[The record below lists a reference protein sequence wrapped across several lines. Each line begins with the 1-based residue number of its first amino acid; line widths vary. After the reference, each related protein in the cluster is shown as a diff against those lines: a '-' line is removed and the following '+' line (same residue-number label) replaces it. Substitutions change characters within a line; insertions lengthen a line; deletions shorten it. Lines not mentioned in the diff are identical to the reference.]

1 MKKIIK
7 VLIWNCM
14 LVLPVLV
21 QAQTIVTLNGVPTF
35 DTSVLS
41 ITEAGLDFSANISEI
56 QANTTI
62 SVQNNSVKNNN
73 YIFLLRVNL
82 VETPQGMD
90 VTLVRTGNGTN
101 QGGGS
106 AGGNI
111 SGGTTVITLSTIP
124 ADFFTGK
131 GDRLNVPIR
140 FGLRNLSVVQPAG
153 NVPVN
158 LIFTVIEI

>member
-21 QAQTIVTLNGVPTF
+21 QAQTIVTLNVIPAF

-62 SVQNNSVKNNN
+62 SVQNNSFKNYN
-73 YIFLLRVNL
+73 FLLRVSL
-82 VETPQGMD
+82 IQTPPGMN
-90 VTLVRTGNGTN
+90 VTLVRTGDGTN
-101 QGGGS
+101 QGGGP

-124 ADFFTGK
+124 ADFFSGK
-131 GDRLNVPIR
+131 ADRLNVPIR